1 MSVLRQPDV
10 LGRTRRQH
18 VLGATGALSAGAVE
32 AVSVGVW
39 FVLAIGSRTA
49 TTALIGV
56 AVLVGGALLRARI
69 VAAVVGSR
77 RLRRGPRW
85 LGLSLAVT
93 AGWICWLLLAETVG
107 PPAGP
112 IVATAFLGMVLA
124 AQLTLEQSACRSR
137 SADPDRLA
145 AIGPGILLA
154 LGAGL
159 LLWSAWVPDWVI
171 DSPPLPL
178 GVATVVVRIEPL
190 QLGLIGFGVLSICA
204 HQRRFQRLLEA

>member
-56 AVLVGGALLRARI
+56 AVLVGGALLRTRI

-85 LGLSLAVT
+85 LALSLAVT

-112 IVATAFLGMVLA
+112 IVATGFLGIVLA
-124 AQLTLEQSACRSR
+124 AQLTLEQAACRSR
-137 SADPDRLA
+137 SADPDRSA

-178 GVATVVVRIEPL
+178 GVATVIVRIEPL
-190 QLGLIGFGVLSICA
+190 QLGLVGFGVLSICA